1 MVRIAPA
8 VGGCS
13 CGKLRYRVTKEPFT
27 VYICHCHQCQKR
39 TGSAFSMSLV
49 MAADGFQIAEGEPAR
64 SERVLSDGQ
73 RNISVSCSKC
83 HSRLYTQH
91 TERNNSKTINLRVGT
106 LDDASQIRP
115 VAQMWTSSAQPWA
128 IQQNILSYSGQ
139 PTDFRP
145 WLDAWK
151 AIP

>member
-1 MVRIAPA
+1 MVLLAPA

-13 CGKLRYRVTKEPFT
+13 CGKLRYRVTKEPLT

-49 MAADGFQIAEGEPAR
+49 MPADGFHFDEGEPVR
-64 SERVLSDGQ
+64 SERVLHDGQ
-73 RNISVSCSKC
+73 KNYSISCSAC
-83 HSRLYTQH
+83 YSRLYTQR
-91 TERNNSKTINLRVGT
+91 TQRNISATLNLRAGT
-106 LDDASQIRP
+106 LDDTSRIRP

-128 IQQNILSYSGQ
+128 VQQDILSYSEQ
-139 PTDFRP
+139 PTDYTP

-151 AIP
+151 ARE